1 MGGWCDGIWKWGD
14 LGVPESAVLAPE
26 IALEFSALRELLDG
40 FGGIQEGKDFV
51 EWSLDSE
58 KGFTV
63 SSCYALYAQR
73 RIPFG
78 PFNRHDE
85 ALELIWKM
93 EIPFRIKSFGWRLFV
108 DRLPTKDL
116 LVYRGINLT
125 STNLKCVFCDL
136 HLEDRDHLFF
146 KCNVINFV
154 WNEIAKWV
162 DFPGWNMEDCIPFF
176 MEWYSTGRRKGIKK
190 GKLGVFWLA
199 TSWVI
204 WLTRNGF
211 CFRNEASN
219 VNNMIWNIKILIWRW
234 SSIGDIAHPNCSF
247 YDFVKDP
254 VSFMS

>member
-1 MGGWCDGIWKWGD
+1 MGGWSEGIWKWGD
-14 LGVPESAVLAPE
+14 LGISGTAFLEPG
-26 IALEFSALRELLDG
+26 IALDYSILRNLLES
-40 FGGIQEGKDFV
+40 FGGFQEGKDLV

-63 SSCYALYAQR
+63 SSCYSIYAQK

-85 ALELIWKM
+85 ALELIWKV

-108 DRLPTKDL
+108 NRLPTKDL

-136 HLEDRDHLFF
+136 HLEDRDHIFF
-146 KCNVINFV
+146 KCVVINYV
-154 WNEIAKWV
+154 WKEIAKWV

-176 MEWYSTGRRKGIKK
+176 MEW
-190 GKLGVFWLA
+190 
-199 TSWVI
+199 
-204 WLTRNGF
+204 
-211 CFRNEASN
+211 NEAWN

-234 SSIGDIAHPNCSF
+234 SFIGDIAHPNCSF
-247 YDFVKDP
+247 YDFVKDL